1 MKEVHKKVLFPVM
14 EKGLPDKMKRKNFLT
29 EFLSLIFRFFLP
41 QECPLCGKMPSD
53 GTGNMFC
60 KECLEKFHF
69 VKNPVC
75 PGCGGELTGILEL
88 CTDCLHAPG
97 KRKWKKAS
105 ALFVMEGTV
114 KEVVYKYKY
123 RKCTF
128 LAAPLGNMAA
138 EKLAAGSFQPDII
151 SYTPLH
157 WTRYLLRGYNQAELL
172 AMEIGRNTHIPVAR
186 LLKRTKFTRQQAR
199 LKRGERIRNMHKAFK
214 AVDPEKIRGKRILL
228 IDDVL
233 TTGATL
239 SSATEELLKAGA
251 AEVNIFVLAVRHSD
265 SR

>member
-1 MKEVHKKVLFPVM
+1 MKEVYKKVFFPVM
-14 EKGLPDKMKRKNFLT
+14 KNGLPDKMKRKKLFA
-29 EFLSLIFRFFLP
+29 ELISFFCRFFLP
-41 QECPLCGKMPSD
+41 QECPLCGKMPAD

-60 KECLEKFHF
+60 CDCLEKFHF
-69 VKNPVC
+69 VKAPVC

-97 KRKWKKAS
+97 KRKWKKAA

-114 KEVVYKYKY
+114 KEVIYRYKY

-128 LAAPLGNMAA
+128 LASPLGNMAA
-138 EKLAAGSFQPDII
+138 EKLASESFSADVI

-157 WTRYLLRGYNQAELL
+157 WSRYLFRGYNQAELL
-172 AMEIGRNTHIPVAR
+172 AEEIGKNCHIPVAR

-199 LKRGERIRNMHKAFK
+199 LKRGERIRNMRNAFK
-214 AVDPEKIRGKRILL
+214 TVDPEKIRGKKILL
-228 IDDVL
+228 VDEVL

-251 AEVNIFVLAVRHSD
+251 AEVNVFVIAVRHSD